1 MYFFKFIFFYLVSI
15 IMGDLVP
22 QLTKSTVEVA
32 KILNENGKIV
42 TNTQFDIIPNGRIA
56 VIMILVMSWIFFLFK
71 YENSKDREEITV
83 KIFFLVQLYICFSG
97 FLYGMNKEKYD
108 VFLIFEFL
116 FGVLFSFLSRGYL
129 EKENDEKEK
138 DKKEFHLYSSRDISK
153 KKLEYLLS
161 NKNEVISS
169 ILIDGDWGTGK
180 TYFLD
185 CVLSDKKEKYD
196 IFKYD
201 ALLFDSREKL
211 IKVFLNDLKMLLKK
225 YKFLIG
231 DSSDYLSILEPVVSK
246 LPFGLGEIF
255 SKKMSLEN
263 SKKEFKEFLER
274 LEKEVIVV
282 IDNFERIRDRKAFIQ
297 MIGFLH
303 ELNEF
308 GKIKVIAILDR
319 KKLNKIGIEE
329 DYVDKFFINKIVLSS
344 IDIEDILYEEDIR
357 AQIDSE
363 IDIDFIVEKLQSI
376 KNTIK
381 EKKLN
386 QDLTTFENPRVYEQA
401 IKRFNLNNQNY
412 KNLYVSQVSSK
423 EYKEYMLV
431 SSIIYC
437 CNLNLE
443 REEIDGCVTSL
454 SPYLKEL
461 FRRDYYDD
469 GRNLGDI
476 AQKMFESEKLIGSF
490 EKNIECFI
498 YYHKNILDENIG
510 KSKVIKKYRDLINT
524 LYKKIDLKNLLIR
537 VDRYS
542 KIYDLLYEI
551 LFFEKNIGLEIENQ
565 VNIISIVNLFDK
577 KLELDEIFI
586 DKLLEKLIVIYKSE
600 IEEIQ
605 FYLNPLGKILTLN
618 SEDHNKEIAGVKEF
632 EKILNIYFLNIK
644 QPEDHLE
651 DNLNQISNL
660 LLKQSITQFIYKYR
674 AIKGSRWIKNGNTFT
689 KRVIWNIERDNKK

>member
-1 MYFFKFIFFYLVSI
+1 MYFFKFIYFYLVSI
-15 IMGDLVP
+15 TIGDLVP

-32 KILNENGKIV
+32 KILNESGKIV

-56 VIMILVMSWIFFLFK
+56 IIIILIMSWIFFLFK
-71 YENSKDREEITV
+71 YKNSKDREEITV
-83 KIFFLVQLYICFSG
+83 KIFFLFQLYICFSG

-116 FGVLFSFLSRGYL
+116 FGVLFSFLLRGYL
-129 EKENDEKEK
+129 EKENNEKEK
-138 DKKEFHLYSSRDISK
+138 DRKKFHLYPSREVSK
-153 KKLEYLLS
+153 KKLEYFLN

-169 ILIDGDWGTGK
+169 ILIDGDWGIGK

-185 CVLSDKKEKYD
+185 CVLSDKKERYD

-225 YKFLIG
+225 YNFLMG

-255 SKKMSLEN
+255 SKKISLEN
-263 SKKEFKEFLER
+263 SKKEFKECLER
-274 LEKEVIVV
+274 LEKEIIVV
-282 IDNFERIRDRKAFIQ
+282 IDNFERIHDRKAFIQ
-297 MIGFLH
+297 MIGVLH

-308 GKIKVIAILDR
+308 DKIKVIAILDR

-329 DYVDKFFINKIVLSS
+329 EYIDKFFINKIVLSS
-344 IDIEDILYEEDIR
+344 IDIEDILYEKDIKK
-357 AQIDSE
+357 QIDLE
-363 IDIDFIVEKLQSI
+363 IDIDFVVEKLQSI
-376 KNTIK
+376 KNIIE

-401 IKRFNLNNQNY
+401 IKRFNLNKQNY
-412 KNLYVSQVSSK
+412 KNLYVNQVSSK

-443 REEIDGCVTSL
+443 KEELDRCVTSL

-461 FRRDYYDD
+461 FRRDYYDN

-476 AQKMFESEKLIGSF
+476 AQKMFEDEKLIGSF

-498 YYHKNILDENIG
+498 YYYKNILDENIER
-510 KSKVIKKYRDLINT
+510 SKVIEKYRNLIDT
-524 LYKKIDLKNLLIR
+524 LYKKIDLKGLLKR
-537 VDRYS
+537 VNKYS
-542 KIYDLLYEI
+542 QIYDLLYEI
-551 LFFEKNIGLEIENQ
+551 LVFEKNMGLGIKNKI
-565 VNIISIVNLFDK
+565 NRGSIINLFDV

-586 DKLLEKLIVIYKSE
+586 EQLLEKLIAIYKNE

-605 FYLNPLGKILTLN
+605 FYINPLGKILILN
-618 SEDHNKEIAGVKEF
+618 SEDFNNETVNVKEF
-632 EKILNIYFLNIK
+632 EKILNIYFLDIK
-644 QPEDHLE
+644 QPEEHLE
-651 DNLNQISNL
+651 DNLKQISNSVL
-660 LLKQSITQFIYKYR
+660 RQSITEFIYKYR
-674 AIKGSRWIKNGNTFT
+674 AIKRSR
-689 KRVIWNIERDNKK
+689 